1 MRMIYENM
9 ETRFMPDI
17 LDKKLLAIPM
27 PGVVKD
33 QTRKILDNELR
44 GFFGNSDCPL
54 ELTDEDSKTKSY
66 KEFKEIFK
74 SDNSLFPPDKE
85 RGTQFYEPRVFR
97 RLMEKLGG
105 MKVQYDDATRKYVG
119 VVRKLAEADA

>member
-1 MRMIYENM
+1 MSVCEDRRADVAMM
-9 ETRFMPDI
+9 SLPQRRQ
-17 LDKKLLAIPM
+17 
-27 PGVVKD
+27 PGVKSEHATSV
-33 QTRKILDNELR
+33 QNPLASVCTRLRACSLRLRLHLRLLR
-44 GFFGNSDCPL
+44 GSQ
-54 ELTDEDSKTKSY
+54 SRW
-66 KEFKEIFK
+66 FKEIFK